1 MAKIVWTEIAIDDLN
16 NIANYHS
23 QYSDNF
29 ASALIKRLFNKPKIL
44 KEMPELGRVVPER
57 DNESIRELIE
67 GNYRIIYYF
76 EKEID
81 TIEIIT
87 IHHASQPFL

>member
-44 KEMPELGRVVPER
+44 KEMPELCRVVPER
-57 DNESIRELIE
+57 DNEFIRELIE

-81 TIEIIT
+81 TVEIIT

>member
-44 KEMPELGRVVPER
+44 KAMPELGRVVPER
-57 DNESIRELIE
+57 DNQSIRELIE
-67 GNYRIIYYF
+67 GNYRIIYF
-76 EKEID
+76 FDKEID
-81 TIEIIT
+81 TVEIIT

>member
-1 MAKIVWTEIAIDDLN
+1 MAKIVWTEIAVDDLN

-29 ASALIKRLFNKPKIL
+29 ASALIKRLFDKPKIL
-44 KEMPELGRVVPER
+44 KEMPELGRIVPER
-57 DNESIRELIE
+57 DNESIREIIK

-76 EKEID
+76 DKEID
-81 TIEIIT
+81 TVEIIT

>member
-44 KEMPELGRVVPER
+44 KEMPELGRIVPER
-57 DNESIRELIE
+57 DNESIREIIE

-76 EKEID
+76 DKEID
-81 TIEIIT
+81 TVEIIT